1 MYRFVTETEVTM
13 LIINCIRQE
22 VLSLRTKVVTEVE
35 ASLVSSLSQGLDIEC
50 SSVVLF
56 DLSD

>member
-1 MYRFVTETEVTM
+1 M